1 MAWRGTLPG
10 SSRSFA
16 LDINDRGTVVGYCT
30 DFEGQPN
37 VHRAFVW
44 QNGQMTDLH
53 LNQPSVVNGYLLL
66 AGNAVHQFWD
76 MSDPYQPFVVKDGKE
91 ARTNRFGTLEVTPT
105 EKPVE
110 NILFHDGTNLS
121 IERQMAELAETGA
134 MHDLVAQLL
143 RRNFEGIRK
152 AIRGSVG

>member
-1 MAWRGTLPG
+1 MIAENVANIHTPG
-10 SSRSFA
+10 YRTKQ
-16 LDINDRGTVVGYCT
+16 LDV
-30 DFEGQPN
+30 
-37 VHRAFVW
+37 RAF
-44 QNGQMTDLH
+44 QSALRDA
-53 LNQPSVVNGYLLL
+53 LNERG
-66 AGNAVHQFWD
+66 
-76 MSDPYQPFVVKDGKE
+76 SDPYKPFVVKDGKE

-121 IERQMAELAETGA
+121 IERQMADLAETGA

-143 RRNFEGIRK
+143 RGNFEGIRK